1 MKKILMKNSV
11 YIKMVNKCYQNHKE
25 NIEKRQ
31 KKTQDRYQEEEEEKE
46 EKCQYH
52 RQRNKNLSKE
62 EKEKKVEFMKNYY
75 LAHKK

>member
-1 MKKILMKNSV
+1 
-11 YIKMVNKCYQNHKE
+11 MVNKCYQNHKE

-31 KKTQDRYQEEEEEKE
+31 EKTWDRYQSFSEEQKE

-62 EKEKKVEFMKNYY
+62 EKEKKVEFMRNYY

>member
-1 MKKILMKNSV
+1 
-11 YIKMVNKCYQNHKE
+11 MVNKCYQNHKE

-31 KKTQDRYQEEEEEKE
+31 KKTRDRYQSFSEEEKE

-52 RQRNKNLSKE
+52 RQCNKNLSKE
-62 EKEKKVEFMKNYY
+62 EKEKKVEFMRNYN

>member
-31 KKTQDRYQEEEEEKE
+31 KKTQDRYQEEEEKE